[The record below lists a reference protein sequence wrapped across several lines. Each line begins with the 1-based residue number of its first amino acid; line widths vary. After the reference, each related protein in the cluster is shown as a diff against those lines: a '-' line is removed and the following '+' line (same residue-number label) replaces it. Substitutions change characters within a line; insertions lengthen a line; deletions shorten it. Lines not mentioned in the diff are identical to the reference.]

1 MKLFIFIKAK
11 VKTFILILFV
21 AQLSCASVAPRPE
34 VKPSVLTSKEMI
46 RACAAE
52 QIDMCGDLIC
62 EGDLDFDQVIAGTA
76 WAITNC
82 FEDTETIGKEYFKPE
97 RQKEIF
103 KAYNVEEFFK

>member
-1 MKLFIFIKAK
+1 M
-11 VKTFILILFV
+11 KTFILILFV
-21 AQLSCASVAPRPE
+21 SQISCASAKLE
-34 VKPSVLTSKEMI
+34 IKPSVLTPRDI
-46 RACAAE
+46 VRACAAE
-52 QIDMCGDLIC
+52 QIDLCGDLIC

-103 KAYNVEEFFK
+103 KAYNVEEWFK